1 MKNILLILMT
11 FLAIKGF
18 SQDKSFEYE
27 GKTIELEDKM
37 VEHFDVEYINFLRE
51 NNPDL
56 LLYLNFFSTQ
66 SYRIE
71 DIGIKKQENQFPSIS
86 SLTKKSKS
94 NANNY
99 ISGNSDSFNILA
111 YEVNLR
117 DEQQVFVENNSSKA
131 IIVLPKKV
139 FMEKY
144 NEYRTTLK

>member
-1 MKNILLILMT
+1 MI
-11 FLAIKGF
+11 FLATKGF
-18 SQDKSFEYE
+18 SQDKNFEYQ

-37 VEHFDVEYINFLRE
+37 IEHFDLEYINFLKE

-117 DEQQVFVENNSSKA
+117 DELQVFVETNSSKA

>member
-1 MKNILLILMT
+1 MIFFAT
-11 FLAIKGF
+11 KGF
-18 SQDKSFEYE
+18 SQDKNFEYQ

-37 VEHFDVEYINFLRE
+37 IEHFDLEYINFLKE

-117 DEQQVFVENNSSKA
+117 DELQVFVETNSSKA